1 MAVTIIIIGTLSIIA
16 TVMAVLALMPVIQ
29 EMGTDQEGNWDEQ
42 NELRTKDCNTAFTTP
57 EDIAV
62 CEERK
67 LNAERA
73 IISRDRAF
81 SAILVLPIFL
91 IGAIAAWSFLAV
103 TRRDFGEV

>member
-29 EMGTDQEGNWDEQ
+29 EMGTDQEGNWDKQ
-42 NELRTKDCNTAFTTP
+42 IELNLTNCPTAFTQP

-67 LNAERA
+67 LNAGRA
-73 IISRDRAF
+73 IVARDRAF

-103 TRRDFGEV
+103 TRSDFGEV

>member
-29 EMGTDQEGNWDEQ
+29 EMGTDQEGNWDKQ
-42 NELRTKDCNTAFTTP
+42 NELIDLDCNTEYTEP

-62 CEERK
+62 CEERQ

-73 IISRDRAF
+73 ITSRDRAF
-81 SAILVLPIFL
+81 SAILVLPVFL

>member
-42 NELRTKDCNTAFTTP
+42 NELRESDCSAFIGDELT
-57 EDIAV
+57 I

-91 IGAIAAWSFLAV
+91 IGAIAAWAFLAV

>member
-29 EMGTDQEGNWDEQ
+29 EMGTDQEGNWDKQ
-42 NELRTKDCNTAFTTP
+42 IELIATDCNAGFPTP
-57 EDIAV
+57 EDVVI

-73 IISRDRAF
+73 ITSRDRAF
-81 SAILVLPIFL
+81 SAILVLPVFL

>member
-29 EMGTDQEGNWDEQ
+29 DMGTDQEGNWDKQ
-42 NELRTKDCNTAFTTP
+42 LELIATDCSTLSA
-57 EDIAV
+57 EDEAI

-67 LNAERA
+67 LNAQRS
-73 IISRDRAF
+73 ITSRDRAF
-81 SAILVLPIFL
+81 ASILVLPVFL

-103 TRRDFGEV
+103 TRRDFGEI

>member
-29 EMGTDQEGNWDEQ
+29 EMGTDQEGNWDKQ
-42 NELRTKDCNTAFTTP
+42 NELRTADCSPLTGDDFR
-57 EDIAV
+57 I

-67 LNAERA
+67 LNAERS
-73 IISRDRAF
+73 IVSRNRAF
-81 SAILVLPIFL
+81 DAILVLPIFL
-91 IGAIAAWSFLAV
+91 IGAIAAWAFLAV